1 MISLEAFIYV
11 LCRNQKLN
19 IANIHKVL
27 GVEKIVLDNLAVAIS
42 HELVYN
48 FQSRYTPHSSR
59 ESGRFE

>member
-48 FQSRYTPHSSR
+48 FQSRCAPHSSR